1 MTQTK
6 TFEEA
11 VHRLESWGRGG
22 GMGVV
27 PVDAIHSTNDYFSI
41 TINLVISIF

>member
-6 TFEEA
+6 AVEEA
-11 VHRLESWGRGG
+11 VRRLESWGGRTG

-27 PVDAIHSTNDYFSI
+27 PVDAIHSSNDYFP
-41 TINLVISIF
+41 